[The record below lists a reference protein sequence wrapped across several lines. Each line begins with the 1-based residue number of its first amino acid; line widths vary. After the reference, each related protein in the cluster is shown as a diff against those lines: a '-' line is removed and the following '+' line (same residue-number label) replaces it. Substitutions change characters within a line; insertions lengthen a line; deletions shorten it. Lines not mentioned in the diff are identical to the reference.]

1 MIWAAAGIVLLS
13 GLVLLLRW
21 RNRKK
26 QATALTLPEVR
37 TEPQPIPFTPIKKKP
52 QDMKSR
58 HKSFPLRQKLKR
70 TGAIVGG

>member
-21 RNRKK
+21 RNRKDPPGCYVVE
-26 QATALTLPEVR
+26 LPEVR

-70 TGAIVGG
+70 TGAI